1 MKDSN
6 KLSLEKKERLRGQK
20 NFFNLLKKGN
30 KCRKPYLK
38 VFCFP
43 NELDYN
49 RIVIII
55 SSKLGNSCFRNKVRR
70 VIKEIYRVHKNE
82 FSQGYDIGFR
92 LLDGNFSLLNFNE
105 KKSIIF
111 SCLRKLSL
119 LK

>member
-6 KLSLEKKERLRGQK
+6 KLSFKRKERLRGQK
-20 NFFNLLKKGN
+20 NFFNLLRKG
-30 KCRKPYLK
+30 KQCRKQYLK

-49 RIVIII
+49 RIVVII
-55 SSKLGNSCFRNKVRR
+55 SSKLGNSWFRNKVRR
-70 VIKEIYRVHKNE
+70 GIKEIYRVHKNE

-92 LLDGNFSLLNFNE
+92 LLDGDFSLLKFHE

>member
-1 MKDSN
+1 MKDKT
-6 KLSLEKKERLRGQK
+6 KLSLQKKERLRGQK
-20 NFFNLLKKGN
+20 NFFNLLKKG
-30 KCRKPYLK
+30 KQCRNLYLK

-49 RIVIII
+49 RIVVII
-55 SSKLGNSCFRNKVRR
+55 SSKLGKSWFRNKVRR

-92 LLDGNFSLLNFNE
+92 LLDGDFSLLTFNE

-111 SCLRKLSL
+111 ACLRKLSL